1 MKFALGLIS
10 WKNEKMADKIKKERI
25 WLFCEVFELLN
36 LKKEIVFLLRCTTKY
51 RKNTLNNLLF
61 SLEEGGAHV

>member
-1 MKFALGLIS
+1 MINVKKGLKPLKFALGLIS

-36 LKKEIVFLLRCTTKY
+36 LKKEIVFCCAAQQNIGKT
-51 RKNTLNNLLF
+51 
-61 SLEEGGAHV
+61 H

>member
-1 MKFALGLIS
+1 MKPLKFALGLIS

-36 LKKEIVFLLRCTTKY
+36 LKKEIVFCCAAQQNIGKT
-51 RKNTLNNLLF
+51 
-61 SLEEGGAHV
+61 H

>member
-1 MKFALGLIS
+1 
-10 WKNEKMADKIKKERI
+10 MADKIKKERI

-36 LKKEIVFLLRCTTKY
+36 LKKEIVFLLRCTTKH

-61 SLEEGGAHV
+61 SLEEGGVHV

>member
-1 MKFALGLIS
+1 
-10 WKNEKMADKIKKERI
+10 MADKIKKERI

-36 LKKEIVFLLRCTTKY
+36 LKKKEIVFLLRCTTKH

-61 SLEEGGAHV
+61 SLEEGGVHV

>member
-1 MKFALGLIS
+1 M
-10 WKNEKMADKIKKERI
+10 
-25 WLFCEVFELLN
+25 LN
-36 LKKEIVFLLRCTTKY
+36 LKKEEIVLLLHCTTKH